1 LNPAIDILPQIAHE
15 RAMEKNLGISGKGRF
30 EPVRRERGGTIP
42 RTPGGS
48 RGPHRAHE
56 GGAVPEASIG
66 GRALVT
72 RRAIIDIVRRVT
84 LGQYGVAGFAGN
96 RIDRLLGWIENR
108 PGGLRVSVAGGALA
122 IRIHL
127 RVAQGLP
134 IAEVARQV
142 DLAVRHAIRTALGR
156 EVNQLSIRVARLELH
171 PGGEPPHP
179 PQPPDLGPS
188 DLADSGTDVA

>member
-1 LNPAIDILPQIAHE
+1 MPD
-15 RAMEKNLGISGKGRF
+15 
-30 EPVRRERGGTIP
+30 
-42 RTPGGS
+42 
-48 RGPHRAHE
+48 
-56 GGAVPEASIG
+56 ASIG

-96 RIDRLLGWIENR
+96 WADRVLGWIEDR
-108 PGGLRVSVAGGALA
+108 PGGLRVSVAGGALG
-122 IRIHL
+122 IRMHL

-142 DLAVRHAIRTALGR
+142 DLAVRHAIRTAVGR
-156 EVNQLSIRVARLELH
+156 EVDRLSIRVARLELH

-179 PQPPDLGPS
+179 PDDPGLGPS

>member
-1 LNPAIDILPQIAHE
+1 
-15 RAMEKNLGISGKGRF
+15 
-30 EPVRRERGGTIP
+30 
-42 RTPGGS
+42 
-48 RGPHRAHE
+48 
-56 GGAVPEASIG
+56 VPDGSIG

-84 LGQYGVAGFAGN
+84 LSQYGVAGFSGN
-96 RIDRLLGWIENR
+96 WADRVLGWIENR

-122 IRIHL
+122 VRMHL

-142 DLAVRHAIRTALGR
+142 YLAVRHAIRTALGR
-156 EVNQLSIRVARLELH
+156 EVDQLSIRVARLELH
-171 PGGEPPHP
+171 PGGEPPA
-179 PQPPDLGPS
+179 PPDHPDFGPS

>member
-1 LNPAIDILPQIAHE
+1 
-15 RAMEKNLGISGKGRF
+15 M
-30 EPVRRERGGTIP
+30 
-42 RTPGGS
+42 
-48 RGPHRAHE
+48 AHE
-56 GGAVPEASIG
+56 GGAVPDGSIG

-96 RIDRLLGWIENR
+96 WADRVLGWIENR

-122 IRIHL
+122 IRLHL

-142 DLAVRHAIRTALGR
+142 DLAVRHAIRIALGR
-156 EVNQLSIRVARLELH
+156 EVDQLSIRVARLELH
-171 PGGEPPHP
+171 PGGEPPLPPEHP
-179 PQPPDLGPS
+179 GVGPS